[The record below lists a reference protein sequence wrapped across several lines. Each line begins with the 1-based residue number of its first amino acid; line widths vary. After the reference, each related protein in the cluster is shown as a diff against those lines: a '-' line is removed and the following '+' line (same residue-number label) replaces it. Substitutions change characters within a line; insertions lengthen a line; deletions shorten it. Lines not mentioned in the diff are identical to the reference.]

1 MAVSTAVKTA
11 IDRSKVAGFDM
22 NKAASTAS
30 KCATIDF
37 YYARLQEA
45 YEATANKYPMAAPH
59 LEAPIACFDRALRND
74 IAPSDAFA
82 SAIACIK
89 AITKIYNSAA
99 ESAHPVDMVA
109 VAAEA
114 AKAISDTN
122 TAITAKA
129 AQAANAIAAAKA
141 NAAAQTKTAETL
153 KAIATEVKA
162 EAKARAEAAAKDPSV
177 DKAATE
183 AQNYFKVFLAQRMK
197 IIQTSIKSKTPE
209 EKAEV
214 ERTQIPQIKG
224 SLLEVIE
231 HMIDNE
237 CDLNTLLFLDLPILH
252 HAIIYNLDEAV
263 QKLLVKGAS
272 PDAKNSHGQSA
283 WDIARNGDHVDT
295 LKILEEYR
303 SILGATDHDTTPPD
317 TTNLPMAPTPEDAAV
332 KFAGA
337 DVFTA
342 D

>member
-1 MAVSTAVKTA
+1 
-11 IDRSKVAGFDM
+11 
-22 NKAASTAS
+22 
-30 KCATIDF
+30 
-37 YYARLQEA
+37 
-45 YEATANKYPMAAPH
+45 
-59 LEAPIACFDRALRND
+59 
-74 IAPSDAFA
+74 
-82 SAIACIK
+82 
-89 AITKIYNSAA
+89 
-99 ESAHPVDMVA
+99 
-109 VAAEA
+109 
-114 AKAISDTN
+114 
-122 TAITAKA
+122 
-129 AQAANAIAAAKA
+129 
-141 NAAAQTKTAETL
+141 
-153 KAIATEVKA
+153 
-162 EAKARAEAAAKDPSV
+162 
-177 DKAATE
+177 
-183 AQNYFKVFLAQRMK
+183 MK